1 MLPNA
6 HSPSTIV
13 FLAALRD
20 TAHELGSFMNWA
32 WASSLDHIWRSP
44 TFPMWLTL
52 AAAGFFGIIVLITLL
67 RAEKSVA
74 NGALTV
80 ITLVAIGIAVASTI
94 RGFGPDGQAGSA
106 QTRNAQPVR
115 AGLPQLSC
123 IDDLAG
129 DAVLNACEKVLF
141 GSAESSATAVAYAAS
156 LITQLVDASA
166 ATVGKT
172 PSSEYLALR
181 RAVERDRYGL
191 MAYTLMARDHC
202 SPSSCA
208 AFRSLADNHQVVAN
222 MDERLYENLITR
234 YAPLWNA
241 PAPAPAG
248 LMAGLPPS
256 GPTGKPTNA
265 DFPSAAS
272 TPPVNI
278 MTPEPTLAAPKPP
291 ASATAAPSPRPAPAA
306 PPALAAA
313 KKPAVPKRTPAAAP
327 VQIAPAQA
335 PAAQAPSA
343 QAPAAS
349 ND

>member
-1 MLPNA
+1 
-6 HSPSTIV
+6 
-13 FLAALRD
+13 
-20 TAHELGSFMNWA
+20 MNWA

-80 ITLVAIGIAVASTI
+80 ITLLAIGVAGAATI
-94 RGFGPDGQAGSA
+94 RGFGPDGQLASA
-106 QTRNAQPVR
+106 ETRSVQPANAT
-115 AGLPQLSC
+115 LPALSC

-129 DAVLNACEKVLF
+129 DAVLNACEKTLF
-141 GSAESSATAVAYAAS
+141 GSPESAAAAVAYAAAQIS
-156 LITQLVDASA
+156 RLTAFGDI
-166 ATVGKT
+166 ATAGKNT
-172 PSSEYLALR
+172 SSELQALR

-191 MAYTLMARDHC
+191 MAYALMARDHC

-234 YAPLWNA
+234 YAPSWNA

-248 LMAGLPPS
+248 AGLIAGLPPS

-278 MTPEPTLAAPKPP
+278 MTPEPPLAAPKPTME
-291 ASATAAPSPRPAPAA
+291 AAQGAVNARDACSARALTTQVPVFMQYCEAVRPTAEFAPEIGN
-306 PPALAAA
+306 
-313 KKPAVPKRTPAAAP
+313 PAAAA
-327 VQIAPAQA
+327 VTAL
-335 PAAQAPSA
+335 
-343 QAPAAS
+343 
-349 ND
+349 